1 MPPPGEPALNSVDTA
16 LRALIIRRIRIG
28 LAAILA
34 GCIVSLAGDH
44 LLMPARP
51 LWADGMDLLA
61 MGLVGVAFW
70 LLRYPAVQARPV
82 AFALLIV
89 AITCWMR
96 AASGVWFGDLAPT
109 AILCVLVAL
118 VAGVTLPWGIRP
130 QLAAV
135 TLAGAAIS
143 LNAFAVGGALSDPM
157 VRFLAAVFIALAVSV
172 VLSYEVQRHS
182 TRVFGDAVRRR
193 RAEDSLA
200 RLNAELERRVEERTA
215 ELATAT
221 QRLEAEAQ
229 ERQHATQELRD
240 SQKLLQDIID
250 NAPAVIYVKDPAG
263 RYLLLNHWWEVLFGK
278 PRAAAIGQMPQGIH
292 STEVAEALLAN
303 DRAVLA
309 SREPLQVEE
318 QIVLHGEPRTYLSVK
333 FPLYDSAG
341 EVAGVCGI
349 STDIT
354 ASKQVEAELRRSEAS
369 LSALIEN
376 TVDAIWS
383 VRRDGTVTVMNSVA
397 RAHFRARFGVDYD
410 MKNPAGQIPPVIAK
424 ALRGLYQRAF
434 AGESI
439 EVERAMPSE
448 PSGDLPQH
456 VLLSLHPILEDG
468 TVTGATV
475 FSKDITELKR
485 AEALARQHQAELA
498 HVLRVNTMGEMAAGL
513 AHEINQPLEAIA
525 AYAQGCARR
534 LRAGSADGAAL
545 LPIVDQI
552 AREALRAGAVIR
564 RLRELI
570 RKADPVHDAL
580 DVNGLVRDSV
590 RMVQAEARQRR
601 IRVATELAAD
611 LPSVPG
617 DAIQIEQVLLNLLLN
632 GFEAIQAAGNGDRT
646 VTVTTAARDGGVEIS
661 VRDNGIGIPLST
673 ADVFAPFFTTKP
685 NGLGMG
691 LSISRSIIE
700 AHGGHVSAARN
711 PDGGSTF
718 RVTLPGDAA
727 VH

>member
-1 MPPPGEPALNSVDTA
+1 MPPLSDPSLHSVA
-16 LRALIIRRIRIG
+16 AVLRALIVRRIRIG
-28 LAAILA
+28 LAAILV
-34 GCIVSLAGDH
+34 GCILSFAGDH

-96 AASGVWFGDLAPT
+96 AASGIWFGDLAPT

-118 VAGVTLPWGIRP
+118 VAGVTLPWGIKP
-130 QLAAV
+130 QLATV
-135 TLAGAAIS
+135 TLSGAAIS
-143 LNAFAVGGALSDPM
+143 LNAFAVGAGAADPM
-157 VRFLAAVFIALAVSV
+157 VHFLAAVFIALAVSV
-172 VLSYEVQRHS
+172 VLSYEVERHH
-182 TRVFGDAVRRR
+182 TRLLEDNARRR
-193 RAEDSLA
+193 RAEDGLA

-215 ELATAT
+215 ELAAAT

-229 ERQHATQELRD
+229 ERLQATQELRD
-240 SQKLLQDIID
+240 SQKLLQDIVD

-278 PRAAAIGQMPQGIH
+278 PRAAAIHQTPQSIH
-292 STEVAEALLAN
+292 SAEVAEALLSN

-309 SREPLQVEE
+309 SRQPLQVEE
-318 QIVLHGEPRTYLSVK
+318 RIMLHGEPRTYLSVK

-341 EVAGVCGI
+341 DVAGVCGI

-354 ASKQVEAELRRSEAS
+354 ASKQIEAELRRSEAS

-383 VRRDGTVTVMNSVA
+383 IRLDGTISAMNAVA
-397 RAHFRARFGVDYD
+397 RGRFRARFGVDWD
-410 MKNPAGQIPPVIAK
+410 VQRPTDQMPAPIA
-424 ALRGLYQRAF
+424 APLRELYQRAL
-434 AGESI
+434 AGEHI
-439 EVERAMPSE
+439 QTERTFEES
-448 PSGDLPQH
+448 SGDLPKH
-456 VLLSLHPILEDG
+456 FLLSLHPILENG
-468 TVTGATV
+468 EVTGATV

-485 AEALARQHQAELA
+485 AEALVRQHQAELA

-534 LRAGSADGAAL
+534 LRAGSTDGVAL
-545 LPIVDQI
+545 LPIVDQV
-552 AREALRAGAVIR
+552 AGEALRAGAIIR

-570 RKADPVHDAL
+570 RKADPAHDAL
-580 DVNGLVRDSV
+580 DVNVLVRDSA
-590 RMVQAEARQRR
+590 RMVEAEARQRR
-601 IRVATELAAD
+601 VRVATELAPD

-632 GFEAIQAAGNGDRT
+632 GFEAIQASSNGDRT
-646 VTVTTAARDGGVEIS
+646 VTVATAVTDGGVEIS
-661 VRDNGIGIPLST
+661 VRDSGIGIPSAT
-673 ADVFAPFFTTKP
+673 VDVFAPFFTTKP

-700 AHGGHVSAARN
+700 AHGGRLWAARN

-718 RVTLPGDAA
+718 RFTLPGDDA
-727 VH
+727 VR